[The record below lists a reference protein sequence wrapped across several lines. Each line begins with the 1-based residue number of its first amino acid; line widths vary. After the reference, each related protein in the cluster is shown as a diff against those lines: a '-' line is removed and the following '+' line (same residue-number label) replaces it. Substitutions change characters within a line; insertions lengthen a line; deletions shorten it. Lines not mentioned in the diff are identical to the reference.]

1 MGLAGFA
8 NLTNLIYAFEHMPT
22 PTPTGEELLEPYL
35 DTFVDDK
42 YINGYNGEYANVGSE
57 FIGLGMCA
65 SAEYIEIPTGKS
77 LYIDAREA
85 PGDPPP
91 FPMSA
96 FYDSSKNFISG
107 FTLAPG
113 QAETITVPAGAVYF
127 RISAFR
133 GYIEPTQKFK
143 IYAV

>member
-8 NLTNLIYAFEHMPT
+8 NLTNLIYAFEHMPP

-42 YINGYNGEYANVGSE
+42 FIDGSNGEYASVGSA
-57 FIGLGMCA
+57 FIGLGTCA

-85 PGDPPP
+85 PGDPLP

-107 FTLAPG
+107 FTLALG
-113 QAETITVPAGAVYF
+113 QSETITVPTGAVYF
-127 RISAFR
+127 RTTALRS
-133 GYIEPTQKFK
+133 YIEPTQKLK